1 MFGAWQAGV
10 WRALASR
17 LRPDLVIGSSAGAL
31 NGWAIASGVAPDELI
46 QAWLDPAVADVN
58 RPRFF
63 PTFLDPKPLRR
74 TARELFDRYR
84 PRVTFATTLVEV
96 PRLRP
101 RLVRD
106 TEMTWRHL
114 VGACSIP
121 VVLPPVRVD
130 GHWYVDGGLL
140 GTLPL
145 WAAAELGA
153 THAVAVDALPMMPS
167 RVVRAAAGMAHR
179 LGSPRRPPEGLTVT
193 LIRPSSALGTLREAV
208 YWNPAN
214 ARRWAE
220 SGERDAERSITM

>member
-10 WRALASR
+10 WRVLARSMQ
-17 LRPDLVIGSSAGAL
+17 PDLIIGCSAGAL
-31 NGWAIASGVAPDELI
+31 NGWAIAGGVTPEELVD
-46 QAWLDPAVADVN
+46 AWLDQDTADVN
-58 RPRFF
+58 RPRVF

-74 TARELFDRYR
+74 TARELFERYR
-84 PRVTFATTLVEV
+84 PRLSFATTLAEV

-106 TEMTWRHL
+106 SEMTWKHL
-114 VGACSIP
+114 MAACSIP

-153 THAVAVDALPMMPS
+153 ERVVAVDALPMMPS
-167 RVVRAAAGMAHR
+167 RVVRAFAGMARR
-179 LGSPRRPPEGLTVT
+179 LGSPRGAPEGLAITIV
-193 LIRPSSALGTLREAV
+193 RPSLALGKLREAV
-208 YWNPAN
+208 YWEAAN
-214 ARRWAE
+214 ARRWVE
-220 SGERDAERSITM
+220 IGERDAELSITM